1 MSDEWGEFSPLPDW
15 DDGNEWDDTPD
26 DFFND
31 SANFSFP
38 DLDETIFG
46 SARFDDESELL
57 DTVFSGLDDVGD
69 NIDWFSNEESE
80 IIDDALTNDD
90 DDHFSDDWMPEP
102 DLFDDDLEPEDE
114 YGLFTGNENPE
125 ELRGP
130 FPDADSAED
139 YMDKLGAWSW
149 LADILYDEE
158 TGLYYVEIDNDTN
171 K

>member
-1 MSDEWGEFSPLPDW
+1 MVDDWGDFSPLPDW
-15 DDGNEWDDTPD
+15 DNDNEWEDTPD

-46 SARFDDESELL
+46 SARFDDESALL
-57 DTVFSGLDDVGD
+57 DTVFSGLDDVGET
-69 NIDWFSNEESE
+69 IDWFSDEESQV
-80 IIDDALTNDD
+80 IDDALTDD
-90 DDHFSDDWMPEP
+90 DNEHFEDDWLPEP
-102 DLFDDDLEPEDE
+102 YLFDDDLEPEDE
-114 YGLFTGNENPE
+114 YGRFTGDEDPS

-139 YMDKLGAWSW
+139 YLDRLGAVAWFSQ
-149 LADILYDEE
+149 ILYDWENDI
-158 TGLYYVEIDNDTN
+158 YYVEIDNDTN